1 MSLEDKVDLI
11 LEYHQSARR
20 WAIAR
25 LIIDLV
31 VIFLVVVVPIILLFY
46 AGKYIAQNVD
56 TSKWGDT
63 LNQLKNGSEQ
73 LKQLPGLLNKLPG
86 NLPK

>member
-20 WAIAR
+20 WAIAK
-25 LIIDLV
+25 LIIELMLIFILV
-31 VIFLVVVVPIILLFY
+31 ILPVIALFY
-46 AGKYIAQNVD
+46 GARYIAQNVD
-56 TSKWGDT
+56 TSQWSDT

-73 LKQLPGLLNKLPG
+73 LKQLPALLNKLP
-86 NLPK
+86 K

>member
-31 VIFLVVVVPIILLFY
+31 VIFLVVVLPIIALFY
-46 AGKYIAQNVD
+46 GAKYIAQNVD
-56 TSKWGDT
+56 TSQWSDT
-63 LNQLKNGSEQ
+63 LKQLKNSGDQ
-73 LKQLPGLLNKLPG
+73 LKQLPELLNKLP
-86 NLPK
+86 K